1 MAFKD
6 KLKKVNPKVPPIAMM
21 VVSVIIAGLLALQVV
36 IPKGEDKAAQEEVL
50 STLQAKVEESRLA
63 AGKKEQF
70 KAEQERLVNELKA
83 AQEKLPTNEEQTK
96 LFENI
101 SNTVKE
107 SGLKLNNWTKA
118 ESKVD
123 PLSLYTETTYSY
135 DADGSFHELGKFMAR
150 LDGMTRLLTV
160 SRLDMSSAVL
170 KGYKMDIPIKFT
182 ITAYSAA
189 PAAGG
194 K

>member
-6 KLKKVNPKVPPIAMM
+6 KLKKVNPKVPPIMVM
-21 VVSVIIAGLLALQVV
+21 VVSVLIAGLLAYFVV
-36 IPKGEDKAAQEEVL
+36 IPDGEDKAAQEAVL
-50 STLQAKVEESRLA
+50 SNLQSQIEASRLA
-63 AGKKEQF
+63 ASKKEQF

-83 AQEKLPTNEEQTK
+83 AQEKLPTSEEQTK
-96 LFENI
+96 LFESI

-107 SGLKLNNWTKA
+107 SGLKLNNWNKGD
-118 ESKVD
+118 SKVD
-123 PLSLYTETTYSY
+123 QLKLYTETTYSY
-135 DADGSFHELGKFMAR
+135 DAGGSFHELGKFMAR

-160 SRLDMSSAVL
+160 SRLEMSSATL